1 MKKSII
7 LLLALADLLIC
18 HAQTPQWVV
27 YNTSNSEL
35 TSNFISAIAIE
46 NNNKWI
52 GTGHEFMSG
61 ALNGGGL
68 SMFDNCSWTVYQNP
82 NAELSNNDFT
92 IWSIAIDEDNIKWI
106 GTNEFSPDAEGLVSF
121 DDENWL
127 NYNTQNSDI
136 PDYIV
141 REVQI
146 DIFNNIWVGTYSGGL
161 AKFDGDIW
169 TIYNT
174 TNSDLPSNMIN
185 SIFTEANGDLWV
197 GTVNGLAHF
206 DGLIWTIFN
215 TDNSGLPSNNIR
227 VISKDLFGLWFG
239 TTNGLVKYHAPDWT
253 VYNTDNSELPSN
265 FINDIK
271 IESSVVKWIATWE
284 GLVRFM
290 STSTTVYNYNNSD
303 LPTNYINTIAI
314 DDYGNKWIGTHNGL
328 VVFNSQGVIIP
339 CPNYCPESQVLDTL
353 YTETILPHTSTY
365 FEGQDC
371 WQALTEF
378 YENAVF
384 PSGLDVAVVISEIDG
399 LTNSIVDHNTLE
411 PINEGDTLY
420 LIENDISQ
428 SIRLRHLSNSGLTY
442 QIILIGSPSEF
453 NQLYNCHYWVEN
465 VFYTGDCISSGRIVK
480 GTGNCYTCNPTLFS
494 EHSVNDEI
502 TIYPNPTINT
512 FNIQGISTGQVDL
525 INLQGQVIET
535 IFLTSENSTIDI
547 SNLSSGVYILKAQTK
562 DGQVIKKIIKQ

>member
-1 MKKSII
+1 
-7 LLLALADLLIC
+7 
-18 HAQTPQWVV
+18 
-27 YNTSNSEL
+27 
-35 TSNFISAIAIE
+35 
-46 NNNKWI
+46 
-52 GTGHEFMSG
+52 MSG

-206 DGLIWTIFN
+206 DGLIWTIYN

-239 TTNGLVKYHAPDWT
+239 TSNGLVKYHAPDWT

-303 LPTNYINTIAI
+303 LPTNYINTISI
-314 DDYGNKWIGTHNGL
+314 DEYGNKWIGTYNGL
-328 VVFNSQGVIIP
+328 AVFNDQGVVIP
-339 CPNYCPESQVLDTL
+339 CQEYCPGNQVLDTI
-353 YTETILPHTSTY
+353 YTETIESHISSY
-365 FEGQDC
+365 FESQNC
-371 WQALTEF
+371 WDDLTEF
-378 YENAVF
+378 FEDAIF
-384 PSGLDVAVVISEIDG
+384 PSGLDVAIVISEIVG
-399 LTNSIVDHNTLE
+399 LPNSIVDHYTLE

-428 SIRLRHLSNSGLTY
+428 AISLRHLDYSALTY
-442 QIILIGSPSEF
+442 QILLIGNPTEF
-453 NQLYNCHYWVEN
+453 NQTYNCNYTVEN
-465 VFYTGDCISSGRIVK
+465 VIYTADCISFGRRIE
-480 GTGNCYTCNPTLFS
+480 GEGSCYTCNPTHFTENPAEKEVS
-494 EHSVNDEI
+494 
-502 TIYPNPTINT
+502 IYPNPTNSTFEIKGTIN
-512 FNIQGISTGQVDL
+512 GKVEL
-525 INLQGQVIET
+525 MNLHGQVIR
-535 IFLTSENSTIDI
+535 IISASDENSLIDI
-547 SNLSSGVYILKAQTK
+547 SELTSGLYFLRFQTK
-562 DGQVIKKIIKQ
+562 SGFETKKIVKY